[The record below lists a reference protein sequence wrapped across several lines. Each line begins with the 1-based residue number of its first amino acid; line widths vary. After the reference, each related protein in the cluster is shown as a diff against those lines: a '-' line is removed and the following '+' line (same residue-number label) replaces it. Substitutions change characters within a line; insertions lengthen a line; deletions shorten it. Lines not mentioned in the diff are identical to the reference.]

1 MKGYVAQNNK
11 TFKLKEVRE
20 LIGTGLS
27 KVTDATWQED
37 INHVIKEEKI
47 LWELD
52 GLTDNIVDR
61 FEINLEEES
70 NDPSSSEN
78 EFEVPESD
86 TDVD

>member
-1 MKGYVAQNNK
+1 M
-11 TFKLKEVRE
+11 
-20 LIGTGLS
+20 
-27 KVTDATWQED
+27 
-37 INHVIKEEKI
+37 
-47 LWELD
+47 WELD

-70 NDPSSSEN
+70 NDLSSSEN

>member
-1 MKGYVAQNNK
+1 MLVVGG
-11 TFKLKEVRE
+11 
-20 LIGTGLS
+20 IS
-27 KVTDATWQED
+27 VTTLPNATWQED